1 MMSESDYLTEQEYKQ
16 YQEIMNTKEYLTQE
30 EYDFCFNWDHEETRT
45 STSKLSEGRYLNLN
59 VYSEAEKEDYDFR
72 RETGL

>member
-1 MMSESDYLTEQEYKQ
+1 MTEELYLTEQEYKQ
-16 YQEIMNTKEYLTQE
+16 YQEIMNTKTYLTQE

-59 VYSEAEKEDYDFR
+59 VYSEVEKEAYDLR
-72 RETGL
+72 REMGF

>member
-1 MMSESDYLTEQEYKQ
+1 MNQEIYDAEQEYKQ

-30 EYDFCFNWDHEETRT
+30 EYDFCFNWDHEETRI

-59 VYSEAEKEDYDFR
+59 VYSEHEHEEHQLR
-72 RETGL
+72 MEMGI